1 METTA
6 PLSPDLELR
15 LSTRGDGSL
24 HLSAV
29 HDGACAGSE
38 TIIPPDGQRAD
49 MAPFTAIRRV
59 LLTVAS
65 SSQTGERYIDLP
77 SGSRLHVFENCLL
90 LRAPDLLEERVWK
103 ATTFLEC
110 PGVTTFDLLFTLDQ
124 SAMVVH
130 HTPPAESVSK
140 A

>member
-15 LSTRGDGSL
+15 LSTKDDGSM

-38 TIIPPDGQRAD
+38 TIIPPHGARAD

-59 LLTVAS
+59 LLTVATS
-65 SSQTGERYIDLP
+65 TPIGDRSIPLP
-77 SGSRLHVFENCLL
+77 SGATLLIFENCLV
-90 LRAPDLLEERVWK
+90 LRGTDQYEQRVWK

-124 SAMVVH
+124 SAQPVAH
-130 HTPPAESVSK
+130 PATAEFISK